1 MSTNSQEQ
9 EIDLSQIGKSIS
21 NAFQNAINKCFDLL
35 FFIQKRIIIIASLFV
50 IGVIAGYLIDK
61 GRKYE
66 HKISVIPNFGSSD
79 YLYNQIDLLQKKLDE
94 KDDAFFEKIGINDSR
109 DILSFKIE
117 ANQVV
122 YSFISDR
129 ERGVQN
135 LELIKLMAEDGDIDK
150 ILKDKLTSRNYYLHT
165 ISIVTK
171 GQTEE
176 SKLVKPLLN
185 YLEKSEYFLKQK
197 NVNQKN
203 VKEKIVFNE
212 LLIKQIDSIL
222 SNLQTNKGA
231 SSITISEKSSI
242 SDLIEKKD
250 HLIQENQYLNSNNI
264 IYDKIIK
271 EESTNLNNWEKAPL
285 FLNLNVLL
293 PLLLIFI
300 YLFCVKF
307 NTIYQQQ
314 KKRIQS

>member
-1 MSTNSQEQ
+1 MNTNSQEQ

-21 NAFQNAINKCFDLL
+21 NGFQNLINKCFDLL
-35 FFIQKRIIIIASLFV
+35 FFIQKRIIIIASLLI
-50 IGVIAGYLIDK
+50 IGVVAGYFLDK

-94 KDDAFFEKIGINDSR
+94 KDEAFFKKIGISDFR
-109 DILSFKIE
+109 DILSFNIE

-171 GQTEE
+171 GETDEN
-176 SKLVKPLLN
+176 KLVKPILN
-185 YLEKSEYFLKQK
+185 YLENSDYFLKQK

-212 LLIKQIDSIL
+212 SLIKQIDAIL
-222 SNLQTNKGA
+222 ENLQTNKGT

-250 HLIQENQYLNSNNI
+250 QLIRENQYLNSNFI

-271 EESTNLNNWEKAPL
+271 EESTNLNNWHKSPL
-285 FLNLNVLL
+285 FLNLKVLL
-293 PLLLIFI
+293 PLLLVFI
-300 YLFCVKF
+300 YLLSVKF

>member
-1 MSTNSQEQ
+1 MNTNSQEQ

-21 NAFQNAINKCFDLL
+21 NGFQNLINKCFDLL
-35 FFIQKRIIIIASLFV
+35 FFIQKRIIIIASLLI
-50 IGVIAGYLIDK
+50 IGVVAGYFLDK

-94 KDDAFFEKIGINDSR
+94 KDEAFFKKIGISDFR
-109 DILSFKIE
+109 DILSFNIE

-171 GQTEE
+171 GETDEN
-176 SKLVKPLLN
+176 KLVKPILN
-185 YLEKSEYFLKQK
+185 YLENSDYFLKQK

-212 LLIKQIDSIL
+212 SLIKQIDAIL
-222 SNLQTNKGA
+222 ENLQTNKGT

-250 HLIQENQYLNSNNI
+250 QLIRENQYLNSNFI

-271 EESTNLNNWEKAPL
+271 EESTNLNNWHKSPL
-285 FLNLNVLL
+285 FLNLKVLL
-293 PLLLIFI
+293 PLLLVFI
-300 YLFCVKF
+300 YLLSVKF
-307 NTIYQQQ
+307 NVIYQQQ
-314 KKRIQS
+314 KQRIQS

>member
-21 NAFQNAINKCFDLL
+21 KVFQNAINMCFDFL

-94 KDDAFFEKIGINDSR
+94 KDDAFFKKIGINDSR

-285 FLNLNVLL
+285 FLNLKVLL

-300 YLFCVKF
+300 YLFGVKF